1 MQTERK
7 SYLGLIII
15 IFTVFSIWLLLGV
28 VSYFVF
34 DNWTDR
40 GTFGD
45 MFGSVNVLFSG
56 LAFALVL
63 YTIHLQKQ
71 DLDIQREVQKI
82 QIKDLKLQAEA
93 TAKSA
98 EQLESQQQLLNFQV
112 IQGTVLNLI
121 NIKNRYI
128 KDFRWAPYGK
138 FPAGFNLEE
147 TPDLHGEEA
156 VLGYFELFNANPEG
170 ALTDTFFSKYFR
182 MFFYTLNFINESNIN
197 QKQKQI
203 LADILS
209 IETSDPELR
218 IIYKCHA
225 NKQGELLV
233 LKQFGFD
240 KLYNSLT

>member
-1 MQTERK
+1 MKTERK

-15 IFTVFSIWLLLGV
+15 IFVVFSIWFLLGTV
-28 VSYFVF
+28 AYYVF

-98 EQLESQQQLLNFQV
+98 EQLEGQQQLLNFQV

-121 NIKNRYI
+121 NIKNRY
-128 KDFRWAPYGK
+128 
-138 FPAGFNLEE
+138 
-147 TPDLHGEEA
+147 
-156 VLGYFELFNANPEG
+156 
-170 ALTDTFFSKYFR
+170 
-182 MFFYTLNFINESNIN
+182 
-197 QKQKQI
+197 
-203 LADILS
+203 
-209 IETSDPELR
+209 
-218 IIYKCHA
+218 
-225 NKQGELLV
+225 
-233 LKQFGFD
+233 
-240 KLYNSLT
+240 

>member
-1 MQTERK
+1 MK
-7 SYLGLIII
+7 SKKKTYWSLTTIISVVVFAWFVLGALAYF
-15 IFTVFSIWLLLGV
+15 IFK
-28 VSYFVF
+28 
-34 DNWTDR
+34 NWTDR

-56 LAFALVL
+56 LAFASVM

-71 DLDIQREVQKI
+71 DLNIQREVQQI
-82 QIKDLKLQAEA
+82 QIQDMKMQAQA

-98 EQLESQQQLLNFQV
+98 EQLEGQQQLLNFQV
-112 IQGTVLNLI
+112 VQGTVLNLI

-138 FPAGFNLEE
+138 LPAGFDLEE
-147 TPDLHGEEA
+147 TQELHGEEA
-156 VLGYFELFNANPEG
+156 VLGYFKLFNDNPEST
-170 ALTDTFFSKYFR
+170 LTDTFFSKYFR

-197 QKQKQI
+197 QKQKQV

-218 IIYKCHA
+218 IIYMCHG
-225 NKQGELLV
+225 NKQGELLL

>member
-1 MQTERK
+1 
-7 SYLGLIII
+7 
-15 IFTVFSIWLLLGV
+15 
-28 VSYFVF
+28 
-34 DNWTDR
+34 
-40 GTFGD
+40 

-98 EQLESQQQLLNFQV
+98 EQLEGQQQLLNFQV
-112 IQGTVLNLI
+112 VQGTVLNLI
-121 NIKNRYI
+121 NIKKRYI
-128 KDFRWAPYGK
+128 KDFRWAPYEQR
-138 FPAGFNLEE
+138 FPAGFNLKE
-147 TPDLHGEEA
+147 THDLHGEEA
-156 VLGYFELFNANPEG
+156 VLGYFRMFNANPER
-170 ALTDTFFSKYFR
+170 ALTDIFFSKYFR

-197 QKQKQI
+197 QKQKQV

-209 IETSDPELR
+209 IETSDLELR

-225 NKQGELLV
+225 NKQHKLL
-233 LKQFGFD
+233 LLQQFGFD

>member
-1 MQTERK
+1 MK
-7 SYLGLIII
+7 SKKNTYWSLTTIISVVVFAWFVLGALAYF
-15 IFTVFSIWLLLGV
+15 IFE
-28 VSYFVF
+28 
-34 DNWTDR
+34 NWTDR

-56 LAFALVL
+56 LAFASVM

-71 DLDIQREVQKI
+71 DLNIQREVQQI
-82 QIKDLKLQAEA
+82 QIQDMKMQAQA

-98 EQLESQQQLLNFQV
+98 EQLEGQQQLLNFQV
-112 IQGTVLNLI
+112 VQGTVLNLI
-121 NIKNRYI
+121 NIKNRFI
-128 KDFRWAPYGK
+128 KDFRWSPYGK
-138 FPAGFNLEE
+138 HSAGYDLEE
-147 TPDLHGEEA
+147 TQELYGEEA
-156 VLGYFELFNANPEG
+156 VLGYFRLFINSPDS

-197 QKQKQI
+197 QKQKQV

-218 IIYKCHA
+218 IIYMCHG
-225 NKQGELLV
+225 NKQGELLI

-240 KLYNSLT
+240 KLYKSLT